1 MGGAAQRTDCLGTT
15 EYVRIVQKL
24 GSLQVHIL
32 SSLADKSKVIRENLR
47 LYKENSLEIISMMVQ
62 SSSSRMRL
70 GFESWLCHLLHWFW
84 EVPLKK
90 SADSSH
96 MIKIIGND
104 KPPVTMMIKGNKI
117 RCMQNSAH
125 SKYRVALKKFW
136 LLLTLQQVSGRRYWK
151 VGYWSS

>member
-32 SSLADKSKVIRENLR
+32 SSLADKSKVIQENLR

-70 GFESWLCHLLHWFW
+70 GFES
-84 EVPLKK
+84 
-90 SADSSH
+90 
-96 MIKIIGND
+96 
-104 KPPVTMMIKGNKI
+104 
-117 RCMQNSAH
+117 
-125 SKYRVALKKFW
+125 
-136 LLLTLQQVSGRRYWK
+136 
-151 VGYWSS
+151 